1 MRVSRH
7 RQLSSG
13 ESKEKN
19 DMTKEEMEEYGVR
32 LIDYVLTI
40 STFTSIIAL
49 IFKTAKPTRQ

>member
-32 LIDYVLTI
+32 LIDHVLNNI
-40 STFTSIIAL
+40 YFYFYYCIDIQDS
-49 IFKTAKPTRQ
+49 